1 MYPERVSDPS
11 AGPTAAPRS
20 SHRPVPSGAQY
31 RIGHGNQRA
40 TVVEVGAA
48 VREYRA
54 GDREIFQSYPEHDV
68 SWAFHGTVLVPWPN
82 RLRDGHYE
90 FDGDPH
96 QVGLSEPS
104 RRNALHGLAAWLPW
118 TLVEQAPA
126 GVTLRCRIFPSPGY
140 PFHLD
145 TLVTYE
151 LGDEGLVV
159 TTTSTNVGDR
169 ACPYALGF
177 HPYVSAGSGATI
189 DDCTLHIDASRRLLV
204 DNRLI
209 PVDDESVAGTA
220 DDFRG
225 DRPLAGRV
233 LDTGFTDVTAD
244 AAGQSFVRVAS
255 SDGHTV
261 EVWAD
266 ANFGFW
272 QVYSG
277 DELPAPLARRS
288 LAVEPMTAAP
298 NAFQTGLGLRRLEP
312 AEFVTSRWGAR
323 LASTTELR
331 VD

>member
-1 MYPERVSDPS
+1 VPE
-11 AGPTAAPRS
+11 PTASPRS
-20 SHRPVPSGAQY
+20 SNRPVPSGAQY
-31 RIGHGNQRA
+31 RIGHDNQRA

-68 SWAFHGTVLVPWPN
+68 SWAFHGAVLLPWPN
-82 RLRDGHYE
+82 RLRDGRYE
-90 FDGDPH
+90 FDGEPH
-96 QVGLSEPS
+96 QVALSEPS
-104 RRNALHGLAAWLPW
+104 RHNALHGFAAWRPW

-126 GVTLRCRIFPSPGY
+126 SVTLGCRIFPSPGY
-140 PFHLD
+140 PFRLD

-151 LGDEGLVV
+151 LRDVGLVV
-159 TTTSTNVGDR
+159 TTTSTNDGDR

-177 HPYVSAGSGATI
+177 HPYVSAGPGATL
-189 DDCTLHIDASRRLLV
+189 DDCTLHIDASRRLLL
-204 DNRLI
+204 DDRLI
-209 PVDDESVAGTA
+209 PVGDEPVEGTA

-225 DRPLAGRV
+225 ERPLTGRV
-233 LDTGFTDVTAD
+233 LDAGFTDVRTD
-244 AAGQSFVRVAS
+244 AAGLSWVRVAG

-277 DELPAPLARRS
+277 DALPVSLARRS

-298 NAFQTGLGLRRLEP
+298 NAFQTGSGLRRLEP
-312 AEFVTSRWGAR
+312 GESVTSRWGAR
-323 LASTTELR
+323 LR
-331 VD
+331 